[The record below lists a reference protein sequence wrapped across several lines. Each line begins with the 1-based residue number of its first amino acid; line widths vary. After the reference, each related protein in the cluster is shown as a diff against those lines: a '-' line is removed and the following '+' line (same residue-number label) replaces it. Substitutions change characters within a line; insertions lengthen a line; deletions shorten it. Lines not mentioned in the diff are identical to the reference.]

1 MLKRMI
7 AAGALGACLISGAA
21 LAQTVTAEEQKIL
34 DALEPQA
41 REYVMSRMGPD
52 QTVVGLIETTI
63 YNRLQQQFA
72 DIESLTYMVEDE
84 AWEVVVVTPEG
95 ARRAHR
101 IDYSMLNQFFEQ
113 RS

>member
-21 LAQTVTAEEQKIL
+21 LAQTVTADEQKML
-34 DALEPQA
+34 DALEPEM
-41 REYVMSRMGPD
+41 REYIMSRMGPD
-52 QTVVGLIETTI
+52 QTVVGLLETTI

-72 DIESLTYMVEDE
+72 DVESLTFMPEEE
-84 AWEVVVVTPEG
+84 AWEVVVVTTDG

-101 IDYSMLNQFFEQ
+101 IDYSMLNQFYEQ

>member
-7 AAGALGACLISGAA
+7 AAGALSACLISGGA
-21 LAQTVTAEEQKIL
+21 LAQNVSAEEQKIL
-34 DALEPQA
+34 DALEPES
-41 REYVMSRMGPD
+41 RDYIMSRMGPD

-72 DIESLTYMVEDE
+72 GVESLNYMPEDE
-84 AWEVVVVTPEG
+84 SWEVVVVTPEG

-113 RS
+113 RG